1 MKKTDDAGDVA
12 WIETCVVKYFCLQP
26 LPGQG
31 PKMFKKPQFEE
42 EMKNFVPGDYFEVIY
57 IESIEMVILPL
68 LYSASSFGLPWEKTI
83 DMFLTLE
90 GAPYLQK
97 KSLYLNSV
105 SDIPHPNFF
114 TIDLPRIR
122 LADYET
128 MVPSG
133 DWTWFFYLSRPTST

>member
-1 MKKTDDAGDVA
+1 
-12 WIETCVVKYFCLQP
+12 
-26 LPGQG
+26 
-31 PKMFKKPQFEE
+31 
-42 EMKNFVPGDYFEVIY
+42 
-57 IESIEMVILPL
+57 MVILPL

-83 DMFLTLE
+83 DTFLTLE

-122 LADYET
+122 LADYEK
-128 MVPSG
+128 
-133 DWTWFFYLSRPTST
+133 WFQVETELDSFIYQGQPRLKTIVSWSSKRIRERSIMHQDSY

>member
-1 MKKTDDAGDVA
+1 
-12 WIETCVVKYFCLQP
+12 
-26 LPGQG
+26 
-31 PKMFKKPQFEE
+31 
-42 EMKNFVPGDYFEVIY
+42 
-57 IESIEMVILPL
+57 MVILPL

-97 KSLYLNSV
+97 KSLYLNSE